1 MNTPTEYQTIE
12 YHGKPAFVLVPW
24 EQFTRLR
31 PYLEQSESLRNSI
44 PQAVVEANVL
54 HGMPIIKAW
63 REHLGLTQEQVAHKI
78 GMKQPS
84 LARIESGATKPR
96 NATLIKLSAVF
107 GVNPALL
114 EE

>member
-1 MNTPTEYQTIE
+1 MTTPTEYQTIE
-12 YHGKPAFVLVPW
+12 YRGKPAFVLVPW

-31 PYLEQSESLRNSI
+31 PYLDQNEALRNSI

-54 HGMPIIKAW
+54 HDVPIIKAW
-63 REHLGLTQEQVAHKI
+63 REHLGLTQEQVAQQV

-84 LARIESGATKPR
+84 LARIETGAVKPR
-96 NATLIKLSAVF
+96 HSTLVKLSAVF
-107 GVNPALL
+107 GVNPSLL